1 MKASTAP
8 KIQDRDLWNPYRQAV
23 IEAVVTVEMLMQQ
36 AGKGINVEVLTY
48 EVAPLLGQ
56 MIEDEADFEVLS
68 KLIRAVRPIAQETL
82 RSTRQEQ
89 GGQFSLL
96 LR

>member
-1 MKASTAP
+1 MKAAHAP
-8 KIQDRDLWNPYRQAV
+8 KIQDRHLWNTYREKV
-23 IEAVVTVEMLMQQ
+23 IEAVVAVELKMQQ
-36 AGKGINVEVLTY
+36 AGRGINVEVLTC

-56 MIEDEADFEVLS
+56 SIEDEADFDVLS
-68 KLIRAVRPIAQETL
+68 KLVRAVRPIAQETL